1 MLMTMVLELLVTN
14 NRKYYR
20 ENNGLKSFISGF
32 FIDSLQT
39 FFPKDAVFSVPKGL
53 LRL

>member
-1 MLMTMVLELLVTN
+1 MVLELLVTN
-14 NRKYYR
+14 NRTYYR

-39 FFPKDAVFSVPKGL
+39 SFPKDAVFSVPKGL